1 MLGSIQKTFRNL
13 GEFVFPASCRICRER
28 LSFDPELSTEGENGG
43 LICSTCEKVSSR
55 LVAPFCAVCRQ
66 VLPEQTLSCSNCQK
80 PEGIGVFGF
89 GLFDLY
95 NRELL
100 HRFKYYGDRPTG
112 DFLGQGLGNLVAS
125 SKNQHSWDAV
135 VPVPLHWTRKWSRGF
150 NQSSILAEAVS
161 KTLGAP
167 VLAAL
172 RRVKRTRDQTKL
184 SRQKRLENVR
194 GAFRVVKDVQGK
206 KLLLLD
212 DVTTT
217 GATLEECRRVLIA
230 AGAAEISA
238 AVVALAYEN

>member
-1 MLGSIQKTFRNL
+1 VLASIQKTFRDF
-13 GEFVFPASCRICRER
+13 GDFVFPSACRICRER
-28 LSFDPELSTEGENGG
+28 LSFDPELATEGENGG
-43 LICSTCEKVSSR
+43 LICPTCERVSSR
-55 LVAPFCAVCRQ
+55 LEAPFCAVCRQ
-66 VLPEQTLSCSNCQK
+66 ALPEGAVACPNCQR
-80 PEGIGVFGF
+80 PGAIAVFGF

-112 DFLGQGLGNLVAS
+112 EFLGRGLGNLVAS
-125 SKNQHSWDAV
+125 SKNQDTWDGV

-150 NQSSILAEAVS
+150 NQSAILAKAAS
-161 KTLGAP
+161 KALGIP

-172 RRVKRTRDQTKL
+172 RRVKRTKDQTKL
-184 SRQKRLENVR
+184 SRQKRLANVR
-194 GAFRVVKDVQGK
+194 GAFRVAKNVEGIR
-206 KLLLLD
+206 LLLLD

-217 GATLEECRRVLIA
+217 GATLEECRRVLVE

>member
-1 MLGSIQKTFRNL
+1 M
-13 GEFVFPASCRICRER
+13 
-28 LSFDPELSTEGENGG
+28 
-43 LICSTCEKVSSR
+43 ICSTCEKVSSR

-66 VLPEQTLSCSNCQK
+66 VLPAEGPEQLVPSAAEGSRRVGAGFPCPSCQR
-80 PEGIGVFGF
+80 PEAIPVFGF
-89 GLFDLY
+89 GLFDSY

-112 DFLGQGLGNLVAS
+112 EFLGRGLGNLVAS
-125 SKNQHSWDAV
+125 IKNQDSWDGV

-150 NQSSILAEAVS
+150 NQSSILAGAVS
-161 KTLGAP
+161 KALGIP

-172 RRVKRTRDQTKL
+172 RRVKRTKDQTKL
-184 SRQKRLENVR
+184 SRQKRPANVR
-194 GAFRVVKDVQGK
+194 GAFRAAKNVEGK

-217 GATLEECRRVLIA
+217 GATLEECRRALVE
-230 AGAAEISA
+230 AGAVEISA